1 MDLVSGLLDLGAW
14 NLIGLAGIVL
24 IGLPHGALDGA
35 VAMHLGLVDKFST
48 MARFVIIYVGLAG
61 LVVGAWIIAPSL
73 SLIVF
78 LTISMLHFGAGD
90 ARHGEGI
97 LRFAETLAHGGLA
110 IVGISQFHRSEAD
123 EIFYYLIN
131 QDTAMVWL
139 AINVLTV
146 AVIVAIITCV
156 SQAAKDVKWSATTLE
171 LLILGI
177 VYALVPPLLGFAIYF
192 CLVHS
197 ARHFRRILSTIKA
210 TVDFSN
216 IKNQAILFTTAS
228 WIAAGIAFWMLADFA
243 DPGPTVM
250 RITFIGLAALT
261 VPHMLLIDGVMN
273 SKQVKESVTLQVML
287 ETN

>member
-1 MDLVSGLLDLGAW
+1 MDLVSGLLDLGVW

-146 AVIVAIITCV
+146 AVIVAIIACV

-197 ARHFRRILSTIKA
+197 ARHFKRILSTIKA

-228 WIAAGIAFWMLADFA
+228 WIAAGIAFWMFADFA

-261 VPHMLLIDGVMN
+261 VPHMLLIDGVMK
-273 SKQVKESVTLQVML
+273 SKQITA
-287 ETN
+287 

>member
-1 MDLVSGLLDLGAW
+1 MDLIAGLLDLGVW
-14 NLIGLAGIVL
+14 NLIGLAGIVM

-35 VAMHLGLVDKFST
+35 VAMHLGLVEKFST
-48 MARFVIIYVGLAG
+48 MSRFVIIYVGLAG

-73 SLIVF
+73 RVIVF
-78 LTISMLHFGAGD
+78 LIISMLHFGAGD
-90 ARHGEGI
+90 ARHGEGV
-97 LRFAETLAHGGLA
+97 LRFAETMAHGGLA
-110 IVGISQFHRSEAD
+110 IVGISQFHRSEVD

-146 AVIVAIITCV
+146 AVIVAIIACV
-156 SQAAKDVKWSATTLE
+156 SQAAKDVKWSTTTLE

-261 VPHMLLIDGVMN
+261 VPHMLLIDGVMK
-273 SKQVKESVTLQVML
+273 SKQVTA
-287 ETN
+287 

>member
-261 VPHMLLIDGVMN
+261 VPHMLLIDGVMK
-273 SKQVKESVTLQVML
+273 SKRITA
-287 ETN
+287 

>member
-273 SKQVKESVTLQVML
+273 SKQVKESVTPQV
-287 ETN
+287 

>member
-1 MDLVSGLLDLGAW
+1 MDLVSGLLDLGVW

-90 ARHGEGI
+90 ARHGEGV
-97 LRFAETLAHGGLA
+97 LRFAETMAHGGLA
-110 IVGISQFHRSEAD
+110 IVGISQFHRSEVD

-139 AINVLTV
+139 AINVLTL
-146 AVIVAIITCV
+146 AVIVAIIACV

-273 SKQVKESVTLQVML
+273 SKQVTA
-287 ETN
+287 